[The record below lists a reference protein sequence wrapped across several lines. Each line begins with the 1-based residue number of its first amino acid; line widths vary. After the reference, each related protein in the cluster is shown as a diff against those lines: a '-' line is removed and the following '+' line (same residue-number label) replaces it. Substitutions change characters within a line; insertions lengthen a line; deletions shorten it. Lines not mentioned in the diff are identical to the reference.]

1 MPGIPSDAFV
11 IDTPG
16 VHIAPYFILLP
27 PADTVRGVHETA
39 KFRAKA
45 LGTPP
50 PNLLWQKD
58 GEPIFV
64 TKERTSNII

>member
-1 MPGIPSDAFV
+1 MVFFSVV
-11 IDTPG
+11 ISLR
-16 VHIAPYFILLP
+16 F
-27 PADTVRGVHETA
+27 
-39 KFRAKA
+39 FRAKA

-64 TKERTSNII
+64 TKETTLLSYSEKKKKRNKKQKSQGIK